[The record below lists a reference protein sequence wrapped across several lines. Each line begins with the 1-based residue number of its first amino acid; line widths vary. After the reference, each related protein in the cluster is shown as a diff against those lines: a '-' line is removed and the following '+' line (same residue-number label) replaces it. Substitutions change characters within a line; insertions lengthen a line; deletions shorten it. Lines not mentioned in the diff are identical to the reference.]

1 MRWVGSSLSFLWGY
15 LCITCTD
22 ILTTQCI
29 LYSEVFYWWF
39 QAWGC
44 LTCELPTTTH
54 LPTCSDE
61 GQEACENT
69 GKWKCW
75 GFAQSTED
83 NPGARAWSITFEHP
97 EIRVWATSPPLAK
110 STTLGNILI
119 WLLPGCG
126 QSGLRAGSPDGG
138 GRNGYSSP
146 PSALTDRLKKKNLP
160 IHNWWFPFASQ
171 RRKHGLFP
179 AVSRG
184 HQNPAHRECVQHPS
198 NLQQIQD
205 LAFSQMLTPHPI
217 SSKSNIYTNLGG
229 SSRAGIYIQ
238 VALGTKQKLGK
249 CFLFEGFLNSLTEV

>member
-119 WLLPGCG
+119 GFSQAVGKAVWGLGVQTVGVGTDIPPLLQP
-126 QSGLRAGSPDGG
+126 L
-138 GRNGYSSP
+138 
-146 PSALTDRLKKKNLP
+146 LTDWKKKSANTQLM
-160 IHNWWFPFASQ
+160 IPF
-171 RRKHGLFP
+171 R
-179 AVSRG
+179 
-184 HQNPAHRECVQHPS
+184 
-198 NLQQIQD
+198 
-205 LAFSQMLTPHPI
+205 FSEEKAWTL
-217 SSKSNIYTNLGG
+217 SGCL
-229 SSRAGIYIQ
+229 
-238 VALGTKQKLGK
+238 
-249 CFLFEGFLNSLTEV
+249 